1 MYDWQSGELF
11 LILHLGCKMVD
22 VYQLTVFI
30 VILVKCEKHAINYSH
45 DVLSKLLFDP
55 YILFLVS
62 KSAW

>member
-1 MYDWQSGELF
+1 MYDWQPGELF
-11 LILHLGCKMVD
+11 LILHLGGKMVD

-55 YILFLVS
+55 
-62 KSAW
+62 